1 MDFDSLPSHEK
12 LMIISA
18 YKTVSQME
26 ETEFLKN
33 YNPPLDKGFMW
44 DDNNTVIKIM
54 NKIHDNNDC
63 HSGASLAYTMRW
75 LQYILKNDIP
85 VE

>member
-1 MDFDSLPSHEK
+1 MDFASLPSHEK
-12 LMIISA
+12 SMIIDA
-18 YKTVSQME
+18 YKTVSRME

-54 NKIHDNNDC
+54 NEIHDNNGC
-63 HSGASLAYTMRW
+63 HSGASLA
-75 LQYILKNDIP
+75 
-85 VE
+85 